1 MGKHTIQAIFRNQQK
16 AGYAFLYKRM
26 TKNPKKPKKPV
37 VLLPIEK
44 LLKSYIGSKTLG
56 FLGFLGQKQDYL
68 IVAKNGVKRWT

>member
-1 MGKHTIQAIFRNQQK
+1 
-16 AGYAFLYKRM
+16 M